1 MSRCS
6 PDGCVFSV
14 CPFRYIVS
22 GSQNMESVCPHL
34 DVSASNAG
42 TSWTPAHTTLQHPHG
57 GKYFCFH
64 PFIHHRLPSQLCF
77 CRFHR
82 SGDAALIGGANAG
95 GLKAE
100 NMAADFADCYAGFGF
115 NIFADVIFA
124 GIGALIAI
132 VRPHAC
138 SGRTD
143 LATPQKPPLLTFFTF
158 LAFGFIIITSQN
170 FSKVT
175 VQISIFDWMV

>member
-1 MSRCS
+1 VYR
-6 PDGCVFSV
+6 VRFKK
-14 CPFRYIVS
+14 Y
-22 GSQNMESVCPHL
+22 
-34 DVSASNAG
+34 
-42 TSWTPAHTTLQHPHG
+42 
-57 GKYFCFH
+57 GK
-64 PFIHHRLPSQLCF
+64 RLPPTRCLGKQRRDFVDTGPHDITASTWRQILLFSSLRPPSLAVPTLLLPLPPQLF
-77 CRFHR
+77 ER

-100 NMAADFADCYAGFGF
+100 SMAADFADCYAGFGF
-115 NIFADVIFA
+115 NIFADVIFP

-138 SGRTD
+138 NGRTD
-143 LATPQKPPLLTFFTF
+143 LAMPPKPALLTFFTF
-158 LAFGFIIITSQN
+158 LAFGFIIIVRQN